1 MAPVAPRK
9 RSPSVREG
17 GVIASDAVRHPF
29 APLPEAARTGLLELA
44 RELDPV
50 ALRWGR

>member
-1 MAPVAPRK
+1 MQ
-9 RSPSVREG
+9 EG
-17 GVIASDAVRHPF
+17 GVIASDTVRHPLTV
-29 APLPEAARTGLLELA
+29 LPPVTREGLLELA